1 MARYIN
7 DTTKVVVNVDD
18 SKADRFVN
26 GWTLADGATTAPA
39 DDGRPKGNGSRDD
52 WAAYA
57 TAKGVTFTD
66 DAGRDDIKAAVEAA
80 ETPQS

>member
-7 DTTKVVVNVDD
+7 DTTKVVVDVRDD
-18 SKADRFVN
+18 KVMGR
-26 GWTLADGATTAPA
+26 GWSPLDSGPGA

-57 TAKGVTFTD
+57 TAKGVQFAD